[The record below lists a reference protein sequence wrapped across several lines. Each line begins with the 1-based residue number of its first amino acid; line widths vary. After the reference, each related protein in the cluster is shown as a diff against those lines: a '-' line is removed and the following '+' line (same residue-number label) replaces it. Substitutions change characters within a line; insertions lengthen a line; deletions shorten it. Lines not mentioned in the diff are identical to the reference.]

1 MSSALGDVTLLLRD
15 LSGGDAE
22 ASQRLYT
29 LIYSQLRRLAGQRM
43 RFERKEHTLQPTAL
57 VNEVYMRLTSQDPAI
72 NWQSRQHFFAVCA
85 RVMREI
91 LVDHARRRLRAKRGG
106 GANAAK
112 RGRGDR
118 GLLFFP
124 SKGGG
129 GAGSTP
135 VACADSVLDVAI
147 TPQLSMEVLAL
158 HEALQRLWVLSPR
171 QATVIEYRFL
181 GGVSVEATAKF
192 LNVSPKTVKRD
203 TTIAKAFLYGEL
215 RQGNGHRPGKVGK
228 G

>member
-15 LSGGDAE
+15 LSGGDAA

-29 LIYSQLRRLAGQRM
+29 LIYSQLRRLVGQRM

-106 GANAAK
+106 GAN
-112 RGRGDR
+112 
-118 GLLFFP
+118 
-124 SKGGG
+124 
-129 GAGSTP
+129 
-135 VACADSVLDVAI
+135 
-147 TPQLSMEVLAL
+147 
-158 HEALQRLWVLSPR
+158 
-171 QATVIEYRFL
+171 
-181 GGVSVEATAKF
+181 
-192 LNVSPKTVKRD
+192 
-203 TTIAKAFLYGEL
+203 
-215 RQGNGHRPGKVGK
+215 
-228 G
+228 

>member
-1 MSSALGDVTLLLRD
+1 
-15 LSGGDAE
+15 
-22 ASQRLYT
+22 
-29 LIYSQLRRLAGQRM
+29 M

-106 GANAAK
+106 GA
-112 RGRGDR
+112 
-118 GLLFFP
+118 
-124 SKGGG
+124 KGGG
-129 GAGSTP
+129 GVSSSAT
-135 VACADSVLDVAI
+135 ACADSVLDVAI
-147 TPQLSMEVLAL
+147 TPQLSMDILAL
-158 HEALQRLWVLSPR
+158 HEALERLRVLSPR
-171 QATVIEYRFL
+171 QATVIEYRYL

-203 TTIAKAFLYGEL
+203 TTIAKAWLYGEL
-215 RQGNGHRPGKVGK
+215 RRGNGHRPGKVGK